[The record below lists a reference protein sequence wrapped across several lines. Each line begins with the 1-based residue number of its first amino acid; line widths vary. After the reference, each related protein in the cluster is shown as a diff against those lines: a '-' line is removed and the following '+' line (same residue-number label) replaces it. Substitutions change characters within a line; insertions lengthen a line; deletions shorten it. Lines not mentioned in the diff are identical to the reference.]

1 MWRAMFLAIG
11 ASALVIGLECLAV
24 DKVVLSKQE
33 TVVPADGIFAIA
45 APATARNKEIVPPD
59 WAAWSLLSGGA
70 LTILYSYTLP
80 RLARE

>member
-1 MWRAMFLAIG
+1 MWRAIFLAVG
-11 ASALVIGLECLAV
+11 ASALVIGLECLAI

-33 TVVPADGIFAIA
+33 TIVPANGMLAFA
-45 APATARNKEIVPPD
+45 APATTRNKEIVPPD